1 MASPYEIENDFLKR
15 YIQDK
20 TGVRSDNTRT
30 RFTEAQKIRER
41 RPKGNFTKQEAV
53 VLKSEAKSAN
63 KHINAEIERQNTV
76 VDRIRKRRK
85 A

>member
-1 MASPYEIENDFLKR
+1 MELRQRIENDFLKK

-20 TGVRSDNTRT
+20 TGIRSDNTRT

-41 RPKGNFTKQEAV
+41 RPRGNFTKQEAA

-63 KHINAEIERQNTV
+63 RHIDAEVERQNTV